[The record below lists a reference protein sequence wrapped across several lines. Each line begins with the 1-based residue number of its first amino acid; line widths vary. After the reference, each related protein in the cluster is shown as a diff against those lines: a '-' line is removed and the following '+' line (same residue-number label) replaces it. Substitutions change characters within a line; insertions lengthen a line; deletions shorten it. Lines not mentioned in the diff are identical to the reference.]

1 MGKWRPPN
9 PGLVP
14 FLLLCCPMPGHLPGV
29 FRAAGTLAGTAAA
42 VAWPAPLEKVFYTAL
57 SF

>member
-1 MGKWRPPN
+1 
-9 PGLVP
+9 
-14 FLLLCCPMPGHLPGV
+14 MPGHLPGV